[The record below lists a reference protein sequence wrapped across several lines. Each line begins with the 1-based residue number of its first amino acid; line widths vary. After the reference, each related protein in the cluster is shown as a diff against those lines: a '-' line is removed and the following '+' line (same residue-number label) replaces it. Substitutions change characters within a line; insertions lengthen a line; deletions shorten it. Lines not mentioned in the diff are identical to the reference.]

1 MSDNLTKKL
10 QKQLEARG
18 TIASTTQI
26 NRALE
31 TLSEENEN
39 SLDSGSLFNPSVT
52 AEEEPQSPP
61 QQQNR
66 FEDFLSVAEQAGIT
80 EKQDS
85 SSVLN
90 AVGAGLW
97 TFADTAALKSSK
109 PTAIHQKLNGY
120 RKKNKLEIP
129 AIQLDEIESWLSS

>member
-97 TFADTAALKSSK
+97 TFADTAASNTVLAFVLNSSERSSP
-109 PTAIHQKLNGY
+109 PTRA
-120 RKKNKLEIP
+120 
-129 AIQLDEIESWLSS
+129 SMSSDMS